1 MITRRP
7 DIAPAHA
14 TGRQGEG
21 AADVE
26 LMSYVPRRSDRRS
39 SAFAEAAASA
49 NDGVPAPSK
58 IRNQKL
64 SQRESPLWL

>member
-58 IRNQKL
+58 IRKKL